1 MKLSAR
7 QNLQKGFTLIE
18 LLVVIG
24 ILGILAAA
32 LIATIDPF
40 EQLQKASDTRTQ
52 NTAVEYQ
59 TALTRYYVSHQ
70 ELPWE
75 VLEAD
80 GGCADSGISGV
91 TDGDILSPITLAS
104 LEECTEVLIQ
114 EGELK
119 EAFITAPGLD
129 SITVIEPYITGGTT
143 RADNRSTAI
152 CYIPESKAGKAED
165 NARYDENGTV
175 SGSCPSDDPADGC
188 HWCAE

>member
-70 ELPWE
+70 NLPWE
-75 VLEAD
+75 EV
-80 GGCADSGISGV
+80 
-91 TDGDILSPITLAS
+91 DGDCSDLSTNGDIPEGTTLAE
-104 LEECTEVLIQ
+104 LTDCTEDLIA

-119 EAFITAPGLD
+119 EAFITAPGLEN
-129 SITVIEPYITGGTT
+129 ITIIEPYSGG
-143 RADNRSTAI
+143 DNRSTAI
-152 CYIPESKAGKAED
+152 CYLPESKAGKAED
-165 NARYDENGTV
+165 NARYNVDGSIND
-175 SGSCPSDDPADGC
+175 SCPSDDPEAVC
-188 HWCAE
+188 YWCAE